1 MKLKSIVSVMA
12 CSMLFAGSVF
22 AADEGSGTVKFEGS
36 IIDAPCSISAS
47 TQNQIIPMGAI
58 SNKSI
63 FSKDG
68 KLKSNFT
75 IKLED
80 CNIATKKN
88 VTITFSGPAAGTLLA
103 LEGTA
108 QGAGIQIDNSSGVP
122 VVLGTA
128 SDSVLMLPGEN
139 DLKFNAYLKPIAAAG
154 TADDIK
160 PGNFTA
166 TVTFALNY
174 L

>member
-1 MKLKSIVSVMA
+1 
-12 CSMLFAGSVF
+12 MLFAGSVF
-22 AADEGSGTVKFEGS
+22 AADEGTGTVKFEGS

-80 CNIATKKN
+80 CTNATKKN
-88 VTITFSGPAAGTLLA
+88 VTITFSGPANDGLLA
-103 LEGTA
+103 LEGGTS
-108 QGAGIQIDNSSGVP
+108 GAGIQIDDSYGVP
-122 VVLGTA
+122 MVLGTA
-128 SDSVLMLPGEN
+128 SAQTLLLPGEN
-139 DLKFNAYLKPIAAAG
+139 YLKFNAYLKPTTAAVSAE
-154 TADDIK
+154 DIK

-166 TVTFALNY
+166 TATFALNY
-174 L
+174 P

>member
-1 MKLKSIVSVMA
+1 MKLKYIASAMA

-80 CNIATKKN
+80 CTVATKKN
-88 VTITFSGPAAGTLLA
+88 VTITFSGAAKDGLLA
-103 LEGTA
+103 LEGTTK
-108 QGAGIQIDNSSGVP
+108 GAGIQIDDSYGTP
-122 VVLGTA
+122 IVLGTA
-128 SDSVLMLPGEN
+128 SAAVPMLAGEN
-139 DLKFNAYLKPIAAAG
+139 DLKFNAYLKPVAAAAS
-154 TADDIK
+154 ADDIQ

-166 TVTFALNY
+166 TVTFTLNY

>member
-1 MKLKSIVSVMA
+1 
-12 CSMLFAGSVF
+12 MLFAGSVF

-80 CNIATKKN
+80 CTVATKKN
-88 VTITFSGPAAGTLLA
+88 VTITFDGPANAGLLTLVGSA
-103 LEGTA
+103 S
-108 QGAGIQIDNSSGVP
+108 GAEIDDADGIQMELGKASALVP
-122 VVLGTA
+122 
-128 SDSVLMLPGEN
+128 MIPGEN

-154 TADDIK
+154 VPGDIK

-166 TVTFALNY
+166 TATFALNY
-174 L
+174 P

>member
-22 AADEGSGTVKFEGS
+22 AADEGTGSVKFEGS

-47 TQNQIIPMGAI
+47 TQNQIIPMGTI
-58 SNKSI
+58 SNQSI
-63 FSKDG
+63 FSKDD

-80 CNIATKKN
+80 CTIATKKN
-88 VTITFSGPAAGTLLA
+88 VTITFSGPATGTLLA
-103 LEGTA
+103 LDGTA
-108 QGAGIQIDNSSGVP
+108 KGAGIQIDDSYGVQME
-122 VVLGTA
+122 LGKA
-128 SDSVLMLPGEN
+128 SAQIPMLAGEN
-139 DLKFNAYLKPIAAAG
+139 DLKFNAYLKPTAAAG
-154 TADDIK
+154 AADDIK
-160 PGNFTA
+160 PGSFTA